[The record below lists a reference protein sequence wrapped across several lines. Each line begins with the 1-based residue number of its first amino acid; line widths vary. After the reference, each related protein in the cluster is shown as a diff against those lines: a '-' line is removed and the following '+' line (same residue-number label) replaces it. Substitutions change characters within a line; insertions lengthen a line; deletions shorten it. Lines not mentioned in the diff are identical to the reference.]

1 MKLSER
7 VAKQKTRI
15 AELEEKLERSN
26 KLMAKWANF
35 ALDTI
40 ITECEND
47 PELLED
53 LRPYL
58 LEIMEKIIAEKNS
71 N

>member
-7 VAKQKTRI
+7 VAKQKTKI
-15 AELEEKLERSN
+15 AELEAKLEHSH
-26 KLMAKWANF
+26 KLMAKWANL

-40 ITECEND
+40 LTECEND
-47 PELLED
+47 PVLLED
-53 LRPYL
+53 LRPHL

>member
-15 AELEEKLERSN
+15 AELEAKLERSN

-40 ITECEND
+40 LTECEND

-53 LRPYL
+53 LRPHL